1 MTTEEEQAK
10 AAESSTE
17 ATADQDANTADSSD
31 AEPASDANAGGED
44 SREDLLSVITD
55 VTTESE
61 KPDGEAEPADDSS
74 TSDSEAEDASE
85 EEDSGGSDDE
95 EGEDGESGES
105 EEDSGEEDDPEKPPP
120 FHDHPRW
127 KEMVAERDRLKQLKE
142 PAENYQRL
150 TEYMESNRLT
160 PEEVAEGFQIMA
172 LMKNDPANARQ
183 ILEQKMQGLQQFD
196 PNYMPPDLQQE
207 VDSGAITPERA
218 QEMAQLRA
226 QGNMS
231 QFQAQQ
237 AKQQAEHERQQ
248 GQTLRQQ
255 QQGQQ
260 LANAVNQW
268 ENELQSKDADYA
280 QKAPWVRD
288 RLRALM
294 QEKGKPQD
302 PDSAVQL
309 AQQAYKDVNERLK
322 PLSKQNK
329 RPSKPTPSGGSSKTN
344 KEPTTLDEAIDQA
357 IGG

>member
-17 ATADQDANTADSSD
+17 ATAAQDANTADSSG

-44 SREDLLSVITD
+44 SRENLLSVITD
-55 VTTESE
+55 VTTEDEES
-61 KPDGEAEPADDSS
+61 GESEPAGDSS
-74 TSDSEAEDASE
+74 APDSEAKEASE
-85 EEDSGGSDDE
+85 GEDSGEKGA
-95 EGEDGESGES
+95 EGEDGESAES
-105 EEDSGEEDDPEKPPP
+105 EEGSGEEDDPEKPPP

-127 KEMVAERDRLKQLKE
+127 KEMVAERDRLKQLQE

-150 TEYMESNRLT
+150 TEYMDSNSLT

-172 LMKNDPANARQ
+172 LMKNDPAHARQ

-196 PNYMPPDLQQE
+196 PGYVPPDLKQE

-218 QEMAQLRA
+218 QELARLRA
-226 QGNMS
+226 QGNAAN
-231 QFQAQQ
+231 FQAQRSQ
-237 AKQQAEHERQQ
+237 EQVERERQQ
-248 GQTLRQQ
+248 AQRLRQQ

-260 LANAVNQW
+260 LASAVNQW
-268 ENELQSKDADYA
+268 EQDLQAKDADYA

-294 QEKGKPQD
+294 QEKGRPQD
-302 PDSAVQL
+302 ADGAVEL
-309 AQQAYKDVNERLK
+309 ARQAYKDVNERLK

-329 RPSKPTPSGGSSKTN
+329 RPAKPTPSGGSSQSSK
-344 KEPTTLDEAIDQA
+344 KEPTSLDEAIDQA
-357 IGG
+357 LEG